1 MPKGK
6 WETTKTINNCTRQLT
21 CVVSGGGSSSQLD
34 PSEPGFAFANFVH
47 VIDMIGTVDVISHII
62 SFLRILAL
70 EGETMEILVTGF
82 DPFDGEPINSLGSRK
97 TP

>member
-1 MPKGK
+1 MEAEAPRN
-6 WETTKTINNCTRQLT
+6 WTHLNRI
-21 CVVSGGGSSSQLD
+21 
-34 PSEPGFAFANFVH
+34 AFANFVH
-47 VIDMIGTVDVISHII
+47 VIDMIGTVDVISHKI

>member
-1 MPKGK
+1 
-6 WETTKTINNCTRQLT
+6 
-21 CVVSGGGSSSQLD
+21 
-34 PSEPGFAFANFVH
+34 
-47 VIDMIGTVDVISHII
+47 MIGTVDVISHKI

>member
-1 MPKGK
+1 MEAEAPRN
-6 WETTKTINNCTRQLT
+6 WTHLNRICF
-21 CVVSGGGSSSQLD
+21 C
-34 PSEPGFAFANFVH
+34 NFVH
-47 VIDMIGTVDVISHII
+47 VIDMIGTVDVISHKI